1 MQAILDS
8 FRGKSKYIFFSTVLF
23 AAGAVLGYAVF
34 WQNPKVILSN
44 LDRIL
49 GNILKISDAVENAN
63 KLYVLGLIFQNNL
76 RALLVMVFG
85 GVAFGLVPLFAV
97 LFNGFVVGLILA
109 LNFYSGQSLSF
120 FLAAL
125 LPHGILELPAILVGA
140 AFGFKI
146 GFELF
151 SPRGKTRFEAL
162 KENLK
167 EGVLALGILI
177 PVLFLAALIEAVITP
192 LIARSFL

>member
-1 MQAILDS
+1 LKVIFDS
-8 FRGKSKYIFFSTVLF
+8 FRGKGKYIFFSIVLF

-34 WQNPKVILSN
+34 WQDPRVILAN

-63 KLYVLGLIFQNNL
+63 KLYVFGLIFQNNV
-76 RALLVMVFG
+76 RALLVMIFG
-85 GVAFGLVPLFAV
+85 GVAFGLVPLFTV

-120 FLAAL
+120 FLASI

-140 AFGFKI
+140 AFGLKI

-151 SPRGKTRFEAL
+151 SPRGKTRVEVL

-167 EGVLALGILI
+167 DGILALGILI
-177 PVLFLAALIEAVITP
+177 PVLLLAALIEAIITP
-192 LIARSFL
+192 LVARPFL